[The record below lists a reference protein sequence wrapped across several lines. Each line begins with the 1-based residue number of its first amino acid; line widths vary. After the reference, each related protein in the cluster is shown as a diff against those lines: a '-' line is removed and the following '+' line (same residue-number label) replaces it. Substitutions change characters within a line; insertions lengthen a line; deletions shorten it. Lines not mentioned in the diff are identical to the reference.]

1 MCIAA
6 IAVHRLRGTESD
18 HCESMPRSEKD
29 KPLGSHLSAN
39 PFKGP
44 VYLQVAETGFV
55 YTEVEKLALVSTVN
69 ATE

>member
-1 MCIAA
+1 
-6 IAVHRLRGTESD
+6 
-18 HCESMPRSEKD
+18 MPRSEKD